1 MNFEEMLNAKD
12 GNNSR
17 TGRMPFGFL
26 RKMQIEGKYRYVLE
40 LHDELVG
47 RPGFKDALK
56 ADAKAIGTMK
66 SRQQVHFLEFE
77 HEGALLL
84 ELEQGQY
91 QTLEQVLADNPAIVA
106 KTGFIDR
113 VVDGLLE
120 IAEEL
125 HQKSLYHVCL
135 SPQNVLL
142 RKGDEMPML
151 LLHASA
157 FSSSVAASHLFVDME
172 HFLAPEVLAGQEVTA
187 ASDVYSQGKL
197 IDWLYQHGAIT
208 YEYKRVVKKAVQEEP
223 AKRFASVQEMRSA
236 LKSLRGTKRSVV
248 SFVAA
253 VAVVLFCLFLY
264 FELVPQAD
272 NIEFV
277 EGAPAEPEVSLLDDG
292 NFDPEKDSNL
302 WSDSD
307 SVEVD
312 TLGERMAMEAYMQKA
327 EEIFRKRFTREAD
340 QILSRVYNNENMN
353 ANEKTFMANTNA
365 MHADLVKLQTDLT
378 EQTGITSDKASRIAM
393 EVIDHLTLEKQKSL
407 TTPTSGTRSDE

>member
-1 MNFEEMLNAKD
+1 MLNAKD
-12 GNNSR
+12 GTNGR

-26 RKMQIEGKYRYVLE
+26 RKMQIEGKYHYVLE
-40 LHDELVG
+40 LRGDLVG
-47 RPGFKDALK
+47 RPDFKDALK
-56 ADAKAIGTMK
+56 AEAETAGRLK
-66 SRQQVHFLEFE
+66 SRQQVRFLEIE
-77 HEGALLL
+77 RDGATLL

-91 QTLEQVLADNPAIVA
+91 QTLEQLLADNPAVVA
-106 KTGFIDR
+106 KSGFIDH
-113 VVDGLLE
+113 VVDSLLE

-125 HQKSLYHVCL
+125 HQKSLFHLCF
-135 SPQNVLL
+135 SPQNVLI

-157 FSSSVAASHLFVDME
+157 FSGSVGVSKLFVDME
-172 HFLAPEVLAGQEVTA
+172 NFVAPEVLSGQEMTA
-187 ASDVYSQGKL
+187 ASDVYSLGKL
-197 IDWLYQHGAIT
+197 IEWLYQQGSIT
-208 YEYKRVVKKAVQEEP
+208 YEYKRVVKKSVQENP
-223 AKRFASVQEMRSA
+223 AKRYASAREMRSA
-236 LKSLRGTKRSVV
+236 LKSLRGTKHSVV
-248 SFVAA
+248 TFVAA
-253 VAVVLFCLFLY
+253 VAVVLLCVFLY

-277 EGAPAEPEVSLLDDG
+277 EGAPAEPEMSLLDDG
-292 NFDPEKDSNL
+292 NFDPENDSDL

-365 MHADLVKLQTDLT
+365 MHEDLVKLQTQLT
-378 EQTGITSDKASRIAM
+378 EQTGISSDRASHIAM

-407 TTPTSGTRSDE
+407 NTPTSGTQSDD

>member
-1 MNFEEMLNAKD
+1 MLNAKD

-40 LHDELVG
+40 LHDQLVG
-47 RPGFKDALK
+47 RPGFKDALQ
-56 ADAKAIGTMK
+56 ADAKAIGTIK
-66 SRQQVHFLEFE
+66 SHQQVHFLEME
-77 HEGALLL
+77 HDGALLL

-106 KTGFIDR
+106 KSGFIDQ

-125 HQKSLYHVCL
+125 HQKSLFHLCF

-142 RKGDEMPML
+142 RKGDEKPML

-172 HFLAPEVLAGQEVTA
+172 HFLAPEVLAGQAVTA
-187 ASDVYSQGKL
+187 ASDVYSLGKL

-208 YEYKRVVKKAVQEEP
+208 YEYKRVVKKAIQEDP
-223 AKRFASVQEMRSA
+223 AKRYASTQDMRAA
-236 LKSLRGTKRSVV
+236 LKSLRGAKHSVV
-248 SFVAA
+248 SFIAA

-277 EGAPAEPEVSLLDDG
+277 EGA
-292 NFDPEKDSNL
+292 
-302 WSDSD
+302 
-307 SVEVD
+307 
-312 TLGERMAMEAYMQKA
+312 QKHQ
-327 EEIFRKRFTREAD
+327 EAD
-340 QILSRVYNNENMN
+340 
-353 ANEKTFMANTNA
+353 
-365 MHADLVKLQTDLT
+365 ADLSEEGLNPET
-378 EQTGITSDKASRIAM
+378 
-393 EVIDHLTLEKQKSL
+393 
-407 TTPTSGTRSDE
+407 

>member
-40 LHDELVG
+40 LHDQLVG
-47 RPGFKDALK
+47 RPGFKDALQ
-56 ADAKAIGTMK
+56 ADAKAIGTIK
-66 SRQQVHFLEFE
+66 SHQQVHFLEME
-77 HEGALLL
+77 HDGALLL

-106 KTGFIDR
+106 KSGFIDH

-125 HQKSLYHVCL
+125 HQKSLFHLCF

-142 RKGDEMPML
+142 RKGDEKPML

-172 HFLAPEVLAGQEVTA
+172 HFLAPEVLAGQAVTA
-187 ASDVYSQGKL
+187 ASDVYSLGKL

-208 YEYKRVVKKAVQEEP
+208 YEYKRVVKKAIQEDP
-223 AKRFASVQEMRSA
+223 AKRYASTQDMRAA
-236 LKSLRGTKRSVV
+236 LKSLRGAKHSVV
-248 SFVAA
+248 SFIAA
-253 VAVVLFCLFLY
+253 VAVVLLCLFLY

-277 EGAPAEPEVSLLDDG
+277 EGVPAEPEVSLLDDG
-292 NFDPEKDSNL
+292 NFDPERDNDL

-365 MHADLVKLQTDLT
+365 MHADLVKLQTELT
-378 EQTGITSDKASRIAM
+378 EQTGISSDKASRIAM
-393 EVIDHLTLEKQKSL
+393 EVIDHLTLEKQKGL
-407 TTPTSGTRSDE
+407 TTPTSGTQSDE